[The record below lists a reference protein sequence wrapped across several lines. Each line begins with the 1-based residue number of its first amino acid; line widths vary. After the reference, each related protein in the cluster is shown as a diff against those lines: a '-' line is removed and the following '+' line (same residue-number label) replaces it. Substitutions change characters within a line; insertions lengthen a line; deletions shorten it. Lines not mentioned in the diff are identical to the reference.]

1 MTVRTEPSLTI
12 ALAAYQQNVDA
23 PEVDES
29 WFYRLPEQYREE
41 TVVGGQPLLGSTTQS
56 SAAPHHS
63 RPSLRRALE
72 RLNTGTASLRVP

>member
-1 MTVRTEPSLTI
+1 MTVRLSDAIRQLEPPDI
-12 ALAAYQQNVDA
+12 
-23 PEVDES
+23 DES
-29 WFYRLPEQYREE
+29 WDYRLPEEYRED

-72 RLNTGTASLRVP
+72 QLNAGTASLRVP